1 MNPENLPKPE
11 PEQYDPNLEAQDEEV
26 TSGGNNRLMYILVA
40 VVLVLVLGYVA
51 LPKGQGSGIAAATPS
66 FMLDDAAVTATAPT
80 AADSI
85 AAGLKAAPA
94 AAKASPDAEAKTP
107 AKTVA
112 AATTRPTTAAPT
124 TATTPA
130 VPVAAALAAVAPAAA
145 PEPAPAPVA
154 AAAPAPAAPANVTM
168 SGKIEDENGRPL
180 RGATV
185 LLKGSS
191 KGTSTDANGNYTL
204 EVPGGNENTL
214 VYGYGGYDDEIVRS
228 SGNKPVNVTL
238 TPHAK
243 AGRKRR

>member
-26 TSGGNNRLMYILVA
+26 TSGGNNRLLYVLVA
-40 VVLVLVLGYVA
+40 VVLVLVLGYLA
-51 LPKGQGSGIAAATPS
+51 LPKGQGSSIAAATPS

-94 AAKASPDAEAKTP
+94 AAKASSGDEAKAP

-112 AATTRPTTAAPT
+112 ASTTRPTTAAPT
-124 TATTPA
+124 VTTPA
-130 VPVAAALAAVAPAAA
+130 APVAVVPAAVAPTAT

-154 AAAPAPAAPANVTM
+154 VAAPVPAAPANVTM

-180 RGATV
+180 IGATV

-191 KGTSTDANGNYTL
+191 KGSSTDANGNYTL

-228 SGNKPVNVTL
+228 SGSKPVNVTL
-238 TPHAK
+238 TPRAK
-243 AGRKRR
+243 IGRKRR